1 VISVSDI
8 CLGPPLDQAPP
19 RSKLVRDPRS
29 FGYRRLL
36 PFLNELTKNGN
47 ILSVST
53 RFVVWSGLY
62 FMFLRYLSARPCLGG
77 SDSSIGKEVFP
88 QDTAAHSKDVL
99 GGSDSRLADEA
110 IGVSHCEP
118 EAMVVNT
125 GGDTDVKDACNNVS
139 EEIKIAPHDLT
150 NKPVSL
156 IVEHLRALLFLLAVH
171 GSRIWFSRGFLLAV

>member
-1 VISVSDI
+1 MISASDI
-8 CLGPPLDQAPP
+8 CLGSPLDQAPP

-53 RFVVWSGLY
+53 RFVVWSGLH

-77 SDSSIGKEVFP
+77 SDSSIGMVFP
-88 QDTAAHSKDVL
+88 QDTAAHSKDGL
-99 GGSDSRLADEA
+99 GGSDCRLADES

-118 EAMVVNT
+118 EAMVLT
-125 GGDTDVKDACNNVS
+125 P
-139 EEIKIAPHDLT
+139 EETPM
-150 NKPVSL
+150 
-156 IVEHLRALLFLLAVH
+156 
-171 GSRIWFSRGFLLAV
+171 